1 MKSPSTINK
10 TDEESAETLLK
21 RYYLTAEDL
30 TIIIPGLKVEKA
42 RKYIS
47 EIQEEMKKNG
57 YFIPESRPKLALTKL
72 IKKKFGL

>member
-47 EIQEEMKKNG
+47 ETQEEMKKNG